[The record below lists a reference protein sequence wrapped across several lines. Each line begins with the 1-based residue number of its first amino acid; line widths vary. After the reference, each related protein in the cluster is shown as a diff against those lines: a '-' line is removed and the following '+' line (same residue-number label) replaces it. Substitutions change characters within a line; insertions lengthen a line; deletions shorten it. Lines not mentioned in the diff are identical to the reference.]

1 MYIPQF
7 YMMINVVYNIKL
19 STESDLKKH
28 KTVYLKR

>member
-7 YMMINVVYNIKL
+7 YMTINVVYNIKL
-19 STESDLKKH
+19 STESDLKN